1 MAKEQGTV
9 AYRSRDSKRARLLCY
24 APMKR
29 YLIKRLAGMI
39 PLLFGITLISFAI
52 MHVAPGEPTAIGQAF
67 NPKVST
73 ADINRLRAYYGLDQP
88 LYIQYWDWLKR
99 LAVLDFGQSFAA
111 DHRPV
116 LDKITE
122 RMPITIGI
130 NTLAMA
136 FIFLIAIPIGVLSA
150 AHRDSWFDRG
160 MTVLVF
166 IGFAIPSFWL
176 GLLLMITFGVQLS
189 WLPISGIHDYD
200 WRQMG
205 FWQQQGDLAR
215 HLLLPVFVSAIGG
228 LAGMSRFMRS
238 GMLEVIRADY
248 VTTARAMGVPESRI
262 RYRYALKN
270 ALIPIVTL
278 LGLSIPGL
286 IGGSVIVEQL
296 FSIPGMGLLFYGA
309 VLARDYPLVMG
320 ITVIGAVLT
329 LLGNLLADLAYA
341 WADPRIR
348 HGSGR

>member
-1 MAKEQGTV
+1 
-9 AYRSRDSKRARLLCY
+9 
-24 APMKR
+24 
-29 YLIKRLAGMI
+29 MI

-52 MHVAPGEPTAIGQAF
+52 MHVAPGEPTVVGQNF
-67 NPKVST
+67 NPKVSA
-73 ADINRLRAYYGLDQP
+73 ADINRLRAYYGLDKP
-88 LYIQYWDWLKR
+88 LYEQYWSWLKR
-99 LAVLDFGQSFAA
+99 LAVLDFGQSFSA

-116 LDKITE
+116 LNKITE
-122 RMPITIGI
+122 RMPITIWI
-130 NTLAMA
+130 NVLAMV

-160 MTVLVF
+160 MTVFVF
-166 IGFAIPSFWL
+166 VGFAVPSFWL
-176 GLLLMITFGVQLS
+176 GLLLMIAFGVHLS

-205 FWQQQGDLAR
+205 FWQQQGDLAK
-215 HLLLPVFVSAIGG
+215 HLLLPVFVSSIGG

-248 VTTARAMGVPESRI
+248 VTTARAMGISESRI

-270 ALIPIVTL
+270 ALLPIITL
-278 LGLSIPGL
+278 LGLSVPGL

-348 HGSGR
+348 HGGET